1 MDEKI
6 KKMNLA
12 ISKINATYAK
22 WYEGMSVSGA
32 RQQVLLALAAEP
44 GISQKE
50 IVSSYLVPKQTVSK
64 EIHLMQEEG
73 LLELLPD
80 DEDKRGKK
88 IVMTEKGQKY
98 TEEILQPYFDMES
111 RIEKRMNPRAYRQM
125 IDGLTAYAD
134 ALGQEVNHER

>member
-1 MDEKI
+1 
-6 KKMNLA
+6 
-12 ISKINATYAK
+12 K

-50 IVSSYLVPKQTVSK
+50 IVSRYLVPKQTVSK

-73 LLELLPD
+73 LLELLAD

-111 RIEKRMNPRAYRQM
+111 RIEKRMNPKVYRQM
-125 IDGLTAYAD
+125 IDCLTAYAD